1 MDQQSNRQSRPM
13 RFWLVLLGVVA
24 VLCVVS
30 LFVLHAHR
38 QTGALVQISQ
48 DGQLVDTFPLSEN
61 RTVRYESA
69 SGGYN
74 VVVIEDGMVQVSEA
88 SCPDKVCVRHGP
100 TNQTADPISCLP
112 NRLVVDVVTD
122 NAESQLDGVS

>member
-1 MDQQSNRQSRPM
+1 MDQQSNRQSKPM
-13 RFWLVLLGVVA
+13 RFWLVLLGIVV
-24 VLCVVS
+24 VLCVAA

-48 DGQLVDTFPLSEN
+48 DGKLVDTVPLNEN
-61 RTVRYESA
+61 RTLRYESA
-69 SGGYN
+69 AGGYN
-74 VVVIEDGMVQVSEA
+74 VVVIEDGMVRVSEA

-112 NRLVVDVVTD
+112 NRLVVNVVAD